1 MSTLTE
7 IANRLIETTN
17 CSTDEA
23 ISALEESGGNYEKAL
38 EIVKSNQK
46 KSSNE
51 NKKEE
56 YKVKGKD
63 ILELI
68 KKLIKEGNVAKI
80 TIKKDNEIILNI
92 PVNAVAVGIVLLPF
106 ISMIAGVAAI
116 ATDCTIEVQRKG
128 NVVVDVND
136 KLKKAGSK
144 VENVINDLLKN

>member
-7 IANRLIETTN
+7 IANKLIETTN

-23 ISALEESGGNYEKAL
+23 IRALEESGGNYEKAL

-46 KSSNE
+46 KSRNE

-63 ILELI
+63 ILEII
-68 KKLIKEGNVAKI
+68 KKLITEGNVAKI
-80 TIKKDNEIILNI
+80 TIKRDNETILNI
-92 PVNAVAVGIVLLPF
+92 PVNAAAIGIVLLPF
-106 ISMIAGVAAI
+106 MSMLAGVAAI

-144 VENVINDLLKN
+144 VEDVINDLLKN